1 MKSTFIAGSTVI
13 LASVLFAGAPAYAQL
28 TREQVK
34 AELVQA
40 INNGD
45 IVGDPVTFSKL
56 NEMYPDRY
64 PAKQA
69 QAGLTSAEV
78 KNELAQAIS
87 TGNIVGDPVTLSSLN
102 EMYPDRYADPPKQAG
117 LTRAQVKAELL
128 KAIRTGEYPPGI

>member
-1 MKSTFIAGSTVI
+1 MKSMFIAGSTVI
-13 LASVLFAGAPAYAQL
+13 FASVLFAGGPAYAQL

-34 AELVQA
+34 AELAQA
-40 INNGD
+40 IRTGD
-45 IVGDPVTFSKL
+45 IVGDPVTLSKL

-69 QAGLTSAEV
+69 QANPPRVDA
-78 KNELAQAIS
+78 KAELAQAIR
-87 TGNIVGDPVTLSSLN
+87 TGDIVGDPVTLSKLN
-102 EMYPDRYADPPKQAG
+102 EMYPDRYPPTQADPG